1 MKPRIL
7 LVEDNENNRYL
18 ARILLEREGFVVTIA
33 VNGKQAL
40 EFARRDKPD
49 LVVMDIQLPEMDGY
63 ETAEH
68 FKRDPSLANVPLVG
82 VSSFAM
88 VGDRAKALK
97 VGFAGYIEKPIN
109 TDTFAQE
116 IGRLLKAQSRHLG

>member
-1 MKPRIL
+1 MKPAIL
-7 LVEDNENNRYL
+7 LVEDNDNNRYL
-18 ARILLEREGFVVTIA
+18 AQFLLEREGLSVALA

-40 EFARRDKPD
+40 EAARLDKPD
-49 LVVMDIQLPEMDGY
+49 LVVMDIQMPELDGY

-68 FKRDPSLANVPLVG
+68 FKSDPTLADIPLVG

-109 TDTFAQE
+109 PDTFAQE
-116 IGRLLKAQSRHLG
+116 VSRFLKPCQSRS